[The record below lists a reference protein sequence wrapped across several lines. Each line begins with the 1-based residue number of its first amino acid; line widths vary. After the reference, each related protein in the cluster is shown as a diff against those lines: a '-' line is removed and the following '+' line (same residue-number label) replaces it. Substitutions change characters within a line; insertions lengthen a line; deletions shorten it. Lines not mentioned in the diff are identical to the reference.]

1 MQERTMKK
9 EGLMMRSIFIA
20 VLMAGI
26 VISVV
31 SSCATVPTGPLA
43 SGEVRLLSMDVPGKE
58 SIKAKSRYDV
68 IINFQ
73 ADGEPKIETACFSW
87 SGDSPR
93 CFEVKDVSY
102 GSPGTVKMKLYI
114 YNPGAYILKGYVEYI
129 RDGKTEK
136 SNVVSSPISIAK
148 GGKR

>member
-1 MQERTMKK
+1 MK
-9 EGLMMRSIFIA
+9 SIVVS

-26 VISVV
+26 VISAL

-43 SGEVRLLSMDVPGKE
+43 PGEVRLLSIDIPGKE
-58 SIKAKSRYDV
+58 GVRAKSRFDV
-68 IINFQ
+68 MINFQ

-102 GSPGTVKMKLYI
+102 GSPGTVKIKLYT
-114 YNPGAYILKGYVEYI
+114 YDPGTYILKGYVEYI